1 MQARL
6 PAQAGARRRSHAGIA
21 LLRGVVSAAL
31 LFLLP
36 GWSLAAG
43 FDCGKATS
51 GVEKAI
57 CADGGLS
64 LDDFILTERWQFLA
78 RHCTA
83 LPGAPERVEEQR
95 QWVAQVRRDFAATDD
110 GLAALRASYHQRNAE
125 LERDLAAC
133 TSRRRDTTPLRI
145 ETVARTDAGMKLP
158 WIEAASPE
166 VSRRINDVVFDRMFN
181 GPAPA
186 TFADAV
192 AGLPRTTSELVQNT
206 ITSSEFEVLRND
218 GRLLVLAVTA
228 EGCFRHCEEHFT
240 EQWNFDARTGR
251 RLENDALFTPA
262 GKQAVTRWFAASAK
276 ARQRAA
282 LARIRKDHSADEDEV
297 EHYENCVRGWSQ
309 DASLPE
315 PRLGARGQWQ
325 LPVWGCSFGYRPQ
338 WDALDGIAIPLT
350 EALLAKHLSAYGR
363 SVMLGQGMVLD
374 PAPPAPRC
382 VRGAPLEAPAT
393 PPYRAIALGLDH
405 GLALLADGRL
415 VGWGANV
422 DGQLGRGEHRNDGQ
436 RQPPQVIADGIAAIA
451 AGDKWS
457 AALGADGTLST
468 WGDNYA
474 GRLGNGTTERSQAR
488 PGAIGHDFVA
498 LRAAGDR
505 GLALQR
511 DGSLWAWGG
520 RATARNKA
528 AGSDAYVTTPWKLGQ
543 GYAQIE
549 MGPRGDF
556 QALGRDGTLWSW
568 GGFTSDGSHL
578 PTDTPRKL
586 GEGFAR
592 LAAHGLQAAFKAD
605 GSLWAWGASLAAM
618 TDTAGER
625 DRAPQ
630 RVGDGFEQVVSA
642 PDDVVAALKTDGS
655 VWLTHGRGSVTQLEP
670 LGCGYQRIA
679 LVGASWESPPMQVQ
693 LVALRDDG
701 ALVAWSVAPPNPTGQ
716 VHVSGA
722 PAKLGDGFR
731 RLDMVDGHWGN
742 RGPELVA
749 IDAEG
754 QAWQRRFLRDQP
766 PPVNPHDWLER
777 IELPKPAP

>member
-1 MQARL
+1 MGRAAWL
-6 PAQAGARRRSHAGIA
+6 RRFVLGM
-21 LLRGVVSAAL
+21 LLV
-31 LFLLP
+31 LLP
-36 GWSLAAG
+36 GWVLAAG
-43 FDCGKATS
+43 FDCGKAST
-51 GVEKAI
+51 GIEKAT
-57 CADGGLS
+57 CADKDLS
-64 LDDFILTERWQFLA
+64 LADFVLTERWQFLA
-78 RHCTA
+78 RHCA
-83 LPGAPERVEEQR
+83 AMPGVSERVEAQR
-95 QWVAQVRRDFAATDD
+95 RWVAQSRKDFAPGDD
-110 GLAALRASYHQRNAE
+110 GLTALRASYRQRNAE

-133 TSRRRDTTPLRI
+133 ALWRRDSTPLRI
-145 ETVARTDAGMKLP
+145 ETVARADAGMKLP

-262 GKQAVTRWFAASAK
+262 GKQAVTRYFAASAR
-276 ARQRAA
+276 ARQHAA
-282 LARIRKDHSADEDEV
+282 LARVRKDHSADEDEL

-309 DASLPE
+309 DATLPE
-315 PRLGARGQWQ
+315 PRLVARGQWQ

-338 WDALDGIAIPLT
+338 WDELDGIAIPLT
-350 EALLAKHLSAYGR
+350 EAMLTKHLSAYGR
-363 SVMLGQGMVLD
+363 SVLLGKGTVLD
-374 PAPPAPRC
+374 PAPTAPRC

-393 PPYRAIALGLDH
+393 SPYRAIASGLDH
-405 GLALLADGRL
+405 HLVLLPDGRL
-415 VGWGANV
+415 ATWGSDN
-422 DGQLGRGEHRNDGQ
+422 DGQLGRELAHHDEPSTSPRI
-436 RQPPQVIADGIAAIA
+436 IASAIAAIA
-451 AGDKWS
+451 AGDNWS
-457 AALGADGTLST
+457 AALGEDGALWT
-468 WGDNYA
+468 WGSNYE
-474 GRLGNGTTERSQAR
+474 GRLGNGRTERAQKR

-498 LRAAGDR
+498 LRAGGNQ

-520 RATARNKA
+520 RVASRDA
-528 AGSDAYVTTPWKLGQ
+528 AGNATDVTTPWKLGE

-578 PTDTPRKL
+578 PADTPRKL

-592 LAAHGLQAAFKAD
+592 LAGHGLQAAFKAD

-618 TDTAGER
+618 VDTAGER
-625 DRAPQ
+625 DRPPQ
-630 RVGDGFEQVVSA
+630 RVGDAFEQVVAA

-679 LVGASWESPPMQVQ
+679 LVGASWESPTMQVQ

-701 ALVAWSVAPPNPTGQ
+701 ALVAWPVAPANATGQ
-716 VHVSGA
+716 IHIGA
-722 PAKLGDGFR
+722 APSTLGQGFR

-749 IDAEG
+749 VDAQG
-754 QAWQRRFLRDQP
+754 RVWQRRFLRDQP
-766 PPVNPHDWLER
+766 PPVDPHDWLER
-777 IELPKPAP
+777 IELPTPAP